1 MPQLGVGTSTL
12 KETAAECVKHAIG
25 LGYRLVDVAQGYDNE
40 AEVWYGIKESG
51 IGRSEVFIISKVSPD
66 AVRSGKV
73 RESLDR
79 TIEAFGGTYV
89 DLMLIHWPVAR
100 KVKERWRIMEKYVD
114 VGKIRAHRGE
124 QLQSASC
131 GRIAGIRSY
140 QACRQPDQDSSLH
153 GTSGGRGQHFCQRYS
168 SSVMVPLGQGKINE
182 IYDDEYCSI
191 SSTAITRRYAKWYS
205 AFRSSRVW
213 LLSQKRHTSN
223 V

>member
-12 KETAAECVKHAIG
+12 KETAAECVKRAIG
-25 LGYRLVDVAQGYDNE
+25 LGYRLVDAAQGYDNE

-89 DLMLIHWPVAR
+89 DLMLIHWP
-100 KVKERWRIMEKYVD
+100 D
-114 VGKIRAHRGE
+114 VNTDFAETALPRRGRPGHRGE
-124 QLQSASC
+124 QLQSASR

-168 SSVMVPLGQGKINE
+168 SSVMAPLGQGKINE
-182 IYDDEYCSI
+182 IYDD
-191 SSTAITRRYAKWYS
+191 
-205 AFRSSRVW
+205 
-213 LLSQKRHTSN
+213 
-223 V
+223 